1 MGHELTAA
9 VAAAG
14 VTGRT
19 ARVSHSA
26 RLALFG
32 MAAVAHDTGTKTK
45 PRAQYWGGWEW
56 LARAMLGYA
65 EYDAAA
71 RAAVARAVR
80 ELIDAGLIKQVGRL
94 HGERHGNA
102 VYELTL

>member
-9 VAAAG
+9 VMGAG
-14 VTGRT
+14 IAGRT
-19 ARVSHSA
+19 ADLSHSA
-26 RLALFG
+26 RLVLFG
-32 MAAVAHDTGTKTK
+32 IAAVAHDTGTKTK

-56 LARAMLGYA
+56 LARACLGRT

-71 RAAVARAVR
+71 KAAVGRAVA
-80 ELIDAGLIKQVGRL
+80 ELVGAGLIKYRGRL

-102 VYELTL
+102 VYELTI